1 MPALLTSWLCVFLH
15 SEFALQGLVLFS
27 RLGVYIP
34 LPGVDV
40 GAFASSIKTE
50 GLLGYI
56 DTLSGGSISR
66 VGIFSLGES
75 SATCLTYTV
84 SVQLAS
90 CARLRACACRHR
102 ALHQCVH
109 RPAAAVYILPFA

>member
-1 MPALLTSWLCVFLH
+1 M
-15 SEFALQGLVLFS
+15 LFS

-66 VGIFSLGES
+66 VGIFSLGGGP
-75 SATCLTYTV
+75 AVDV
-84 SVQLAS
+84 SCTQCQV
-90 CARLRACACRHR
+90 RLRVGG
-102 ALHQCVH
+102 ALQSLTVAE
-109 RPAAAVYILPFA
+109 AAAAASRQPT

>member
-1 MPALLTSWLCVFLH
+1 M
-15 SEFALQGLVLFS
+15 LFS

-40 GAFASSIKTE
+40 AAFADSVKTE

-66 VGIFSLGES
+66 VGIFSLGELLVFDTERRAMPVIVFSLFRRMS
-75 SATCLTYTV
+75 SVLWASAAQNWTWKWTCT
-84 SVQLAS
+84 
-90 CARLRACACRHR
+90 
-102 ALHQCVH
+102 LHQLLAAH
-109 RPAAAVYILPFA
+109 DAPAWWLRGG

>member
-1 MPALLTSWLCVFLH
+1 M
-15 SEFALQGLVLFS
+15 LFS

-40 GAFASSIKTE
+40 AAFADSVKTE

-66 VGIFSLGES
+66 VGIFSLGE
-75 SATCLTYTV
+75 LLV
-84 SVQLAS
+84 SDTERQAMPIIMAS
-90 CARLRACACRHR
+90 MSRRMFSVPWA
-102 ALHQCVH
+102 
-109 RPAAAVYILPFA
+109 